1 LGNVFHGIL
10 SVFFGQ
16 HDRDHA
22 LGNGGVCRVGR
33 VLAEVAVVVINLEE
47 ESVPVDF
54 ERTKVVFFVGV
65 VGVAKVVAPAAC
77 RWAFLKTRDE

>member
-1 LGNVFHGIL
+1 MTVQ
-10 SVFFGQ
+10 SS
-16 HDRDHA
+16 
-22 LGNGGVCRVGR
+22 
-33 VLAEVAVVVINLEE
+33 VVVVDLEHDD
-47 ESVPVDF
+47 VAVDF